1 MGCQTGDRSWWI
13 ATTCR
18 RLLVFDMLL
27 IECHPPHLLVK
38 ECLWHHYFRTRNIV
52 TLVSPVDLCYFQVT
66 ETCHEP
72 SPLLVTNH
80 GSNVLQMYEM
90 KGYLIQSIKHS
101 FNWLAD
107 ESMSQYLK
115 NRCDF
120 CILQSFVLNLVLT
133 TTHSSF
139 LFKNT
144 QFHAILVF
152 QDTGSSML
160 DVLS

>member
-1 MGCQTGDRSWWI
+1 MGCQTGDGSWRI
-13 ATTCR
+13 ATTCHH
-18 RLLVFDMLL
+18 LLVFNMEA
-27 IECHPPHLLVK
+27 IKCRPPHLLVK
-38 ECLWHHYFRTRNIV
+38 GCLWHYYFRTRNIV
-52 TLVSPVDLCYFQVT
+52 TLVLPVDLRCFRAI
-66 ETCHEP
+66 ETCHEL
-72 SPLLVTNH
+72 SPLLVTNY
-80 GSNVLQMYEM
+80 GSDVLQMYEM

-115 NRCDF
+115 NQCDF

-139 LFKNT
+139 LFKNAR
-144 QFHAILVF
+144 FHAILVF

-160 DVLS
+160 DIVS